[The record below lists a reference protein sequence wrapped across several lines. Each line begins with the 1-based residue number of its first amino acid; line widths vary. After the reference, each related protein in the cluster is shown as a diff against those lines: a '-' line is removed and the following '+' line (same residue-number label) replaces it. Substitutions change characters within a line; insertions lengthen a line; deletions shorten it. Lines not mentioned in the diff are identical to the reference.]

1 GARAEDAR
9 AGSVAWLGGS
19 TRRGGIAHSE
29 NGTQPAHPH
38 ELTQISM
45 FSQK

>member
-1 GARAEDAR
+1 ARAEDAR

-29 NGTQPAHPH
+29 NGTQPAL
-38 ELTQISM
+38 LTN
-45 FSQK
+45 